1 MSLFNDPDAIF
12 RWLHVLFGIT
22 WIGLLYYF
30 NFVQT
35 EYFKEAEADAKSD
48 ALIKLAPRALWW
60 FRWGAAFTFLT
71 GVVLLLLSWPGWSL
85 YIYFGSLLGTLMA
98 INVWFVIWP
107 NQRIVI
113 DNASN
118 LKQGQAGVEGASD
131 ALARAGCA
139 SRHNTLFSVPML
151 LFMIAS
157 AHGGGDG
164 AYNLMDTAQATW
176 VGTILILALEYNA
189 VRGTPARI
197 RITSVQEVIIA
208 GFVLSLILA
217 LVAELLS

>member
-1 MSLFNDPDAIF
+1 MSIFNDPDMIL
-12 RWLHVLFGIT
+12 RWLHVLCGIA

-35 EYFKEAEADAKSD
+35 EYFKEAEAAAKGD
-48 ALIKLAPRALWW
+48 ALVKLVPKALWW
-60 FRWGAAFTFLT
+60 FRWAAAFTFLT
-71 GVVLLLLSWPGWSL
+71 GAVLLALSWPGWSL
-85 YIYFGSLLGTLMA
+85 YIYLGTLLGTLMA
-98 INVWFVIWP
+98 INVWFIIWP
-107 NQRIVI
+107 NQQIVI
-113 DNASN
+113 ENASQ
-118 LKQGQAGVEGASD
+118 LQQGQAGLEAAPE

-164 AYNLMDTAQATW
+164 AYNLMDTAPATW
-176 VGTILILALEYNA
+176 LATLLILALEYNA

-208 GFVLSLILA
+208 SFVLTLVLA
-217 LVAELLS
+217 LIAELLS